1 MSEKSK
7 SDDLD
12 KLGERLSKAKNQR
25 VEASDKSK
33 PRGKSMGMAYR
44 LSYELLIAVL
54 VGAYIGWL
62 LDDWFG
68 TKPLFL
74 IVMFFFG
81 MAAGIINVVRTSDQM
96 AEQDKID
103 AKKNENKSSDKQ

>member
-1 MSEKSK
+1 MPEKSE

-12 KLGERLSKAKNQR
+12 KLSKRISKARNQQ
-25 VEASDKSK
+25 VDGSDKDK
-33 PRGKSMGMAYR
+33 PRGKAMGMAYR
-44 LSYELLIAVL
+44 MSYELVIAVL

-96 AEQDKID
+96 AKQDAAD
-103 AKKNENKSSDKQ
+103 AKTRDDDIKNNN